1 MKTIAIVYD
10 RELDVGGVESHLLS
24 LFRHINRQRYQYCVL
39 APVSARFQE
48 KGHALGVSFIPVPAF
63 RPVDL
68 GAARLLRHTF
78 QQQHVDLIHVH
89 SPTAAIPA
97 RAAGR
102 LLGLPA
108 VVTVHLPAI
117 HYYGQ
122 RSTMRAALGRSVYI
136 NLDRLM
142 NFTMT
147 DRLVYV
153 SEQVCRECTA
163 QKLSPGGRSLVIPNG
178 IDLEKFAKGNQ
189 RQVVRQAVGVSD
201 DALVVTFVG
210 RLDHQKGLD
219 IYLEALA
226 MLKRQTS
233 QPLSAW
239 LIGGGP
245 LADDLQR
252 QASRAGLDGVVR
264 FTGYQEGISGYL
276 QASDLFV
283 LPSRFEA
290 MPIVILEA
298 LAAGLPC
305 VVTDV
310 GDNARLVE
318 DGQQG
323 LVVPSNDVT
332 ALTTALRRLL
342 ESEQL
347 RQEMGAKAVQ
357 KAQSFDERRMT
368 KRVETLYG
376 DLLDE
381 KRAP

>member
-24 LFRHINRQRYQYCVL
+24 LFRHIDRQCFQYCVL

-48 KGHALGVSFIPVPAF
+48 KGHELGVSFIPVPAF

-68 GAARLLRHTF
+68 SAARLLRHTF
-78 QQQHVDLIHVH
+78 QQQHVDLIHIH

-122 RSTMRAALGRSVYI
+122 RPTMRAALGRSVYI

-142 NFTMT
+142 NYTMT

-163 QKLSPGGRSLVIPNG
+163 QKLSPSRRSLVIPNG
-178 IDLEKFAKGNQ
+178 IDLEKFAEGNQ
-189 RQVVRQAVGVSD
+189 RLAVRQAVGVSD

-210 RLDHQKGLD
+210 RLDYQKGLD

-226 MLKRQTS
+226 RLKQQTS
-233 QPLSAW
+233 RSLSAW

-245 LADDLQR
+245 LADDLQL

-264 FTGYQEGISGYL
+264 FTGYQEGIFGYL

-323 LVVPSNDVT
+323 LVVPANDVA

-342 ESEQL
+342 ESDKL
-347 RQEMGAKAVQ
+347 RQAMGAKAVQ
-357 KAQSFDERRMT
+357 KAQSYDERRMT
-368 KRVETLYG
+368 KRVEELYRE
-376 DLLDE
+376 LLDE
-381 KRAP
+381 KRAA